1 MFIMVG
7 VLDISILL
15 ELPRSTHEVLFGIT
29 SLGVGTLPHFV
40 EAHWD
45 PPACG
50 TLGRKAGPAAE
61 GGALSPSKQQ
71 ARPRSRSLF
80 VDLRSEPRIDRLA
93 PASSSAPDRTIGL
106 RVGSE

>member
-1 MFIMVG
+1 MCVCVWGG
-7 VLDISILL
+7 VRSERSERARGSLL
-15 ELPRSTHEVLFGIT
+15 CRSALPSGGGGTSAAFFLLARSMARLFT
-29 SLGVGTLPHFV
+29 SSGVGTLPHFV

-71 ARPRSRSLF
+71 ARPRSRPLYR
-80 VDLRSEPRIDRLA
+80 RS
-93 PASSSAPDRTIGL
+93 
-106 RVGSE
+106 